1 MQLTIQLTSH
11 ADATRGE
18 TERQAEI
25 FTVEFK
31 RNGDARDTFLRKIA
45 DAIKRLAARHN
56 AQFESL
62 HGVGRAS

>member
-1 MQLTIQLTSH
+1 MMLTIQLTSH

-31 RNGDARDTFLRKIA
+31 RNGDARDEFLRAIA
-45 DAIKRLAARHN
+45 DDIKRLAARHN
-56 AQFESL
+56 AKFAQQ
-62 HGVGRAS
+62 HGS